1 MRGAWTE
8 TSVELAPIVTGT
20 VKGGDVIMVKGSLG
34 SRTGLIVDALAAL
47 DSGRESEDKAASRTT
62 NQPQAAAQSAQ
73 APRG

>member
-1 MRGAWTE
+1 
-8 TSVELAPIVTGT
+8 VELAPIVTGA